1 MTTMQLDKIDIKI
14 LSLLQQHG
22 RLSNQE
28 LAALV
33 GLSPSP
39 CSRRVKTLEDSGIIT
54 GYATL
59 VSPEFFNLHLTAYV
73 QVRLEKHNQRVL
85 NAFEQAMNHYD
96 EVLECCLLTGSDA
109 DYQLK
114 VLVADMEAFK
124 HFLLE
129 KLTTNQDIAGIR
141 SSFVLK
147 QAKNHTAIPL
157 PKSYD

>member
-1 MTTMQLDKIDIKI
+1 MTLQLDNID
-14 LSLLQQHG
+14 LTLLALLQQHG
-22 RLSNQE
+22 RLANQE

-39 CSRRVKTLEDSGIIT
+39 CSRRVRALEDAGFIS

-59 VSPEFFNLHLTAYV
+59 LSPQKFNLHLTAYV
-73 QVRLEKHNQRVL
+73 QVKLEKHSQSIL
-85 NAFEQAMNHYD
+85 DAFELEMTGYD
-96 EVLECCLLTGSDA
+96 EVLECCLLTGSEA

-114 VLVADMEAFK
+114 VLVSDMEAFK

-147 QAKNHTAIPL
+147 QVKNQTAIPL
-157 PKSYD
+157 PPSKP